1 MSKITFIIFVK
12 SEVMDFLE
20 NTLQY
25 IKGIGPKRA
34 EVLAEELD
42 IHTIKDLLEYFPYK
56 HIDRSIFYKIKDIR
70 SSEAYIQTKG
80 ILTSSHTVGEG
91 HKKRLVAE
99 LRDETGSLEL
109 VWFKGIKW
117 QEKNL
122 QLNKPY
128 IVYGRP
134 ALFGNHY
141 NIAHPEME
149 LISQQTK
156 KIKAAL
162 HAYYNT
168 TEKMKREFI
177 YSKVLSEAI
186 GNILKEHYKDIDETL
201 PSYLCR
207 KYNLMGR
214 REAILNI
221 HFPKNLQTLE
231 QATYRLKFEEL
242 FYIQLGILKD
252 KSQKNKSAISYQF
265 PKVGNFINDF
275 YKNELPFDLTNAQKR
290 VLREIRKDMGSG
302 KQMNRLLQGDVGS
315 GKTIVALMSML
326 IAADNGYQSC
336 LMAPTEILATQ
347 HYEGL
352 CKYLKNMTIE
362 IALLTG
368 STKKKERKILH
379 ENLRN
384 GKIHIL
390 IGTHALLEDIV
401 QFQNLGLTVI
411 DEQHRFGVAQRSK
424 LWTKNN
430 RAPHVLVMSATPI
443 PRTLAMTVY
452 GDLDISIIDELPPGR
467 KPIQTKHVYDKYRE
481 QLYAFMRRE
490 ITKGR
495 QIYVVYP
502 MIKESEKLD
511 YENLES
517 GFETLQHYFPDP
529 QYHLTM
535 VHGQMKPDDKEAA
548 MQEFVSGKSQIL
560 VATTVIEVGVN
571 VPNASVMLIES
582 AERFGLSQLHQLR
595 GRVGRGSE
603 QSYCILITSYKLS
616 DDSRTRIET
625 MTRTNDGFEIAEV
638 DMKLRGPGDIHGTQ
652 QSGVPFNL
660 KIAHLTKDT
669 AILQYVREIALKILQ
684 NDPDLQNNENT
695 LLDKQLRSQKLQKIN
710 WSMIS

>member
-1 MSKITFIIFVK
+1 MS
-12 SEVMDFLE
+12 FLE

-25 IKGIGPKRA
+25 VKGIGPKRA
-34 EVLAEELD
+34 QLLAEEIDL
-42 IHTIKDLLEYFPYK
+42 HTIKDLLEYYPYK
-56 HIDRSIFYKIKDIR
+56 HEDRSTFYKIKEIH
-70 SSEAYIQTKG
+70 SSLAFVQIKG
-80 ILTSSHTVGEG
+80 ILTSFHTVGEG
-91 HKKRLVAE
+91 RKKRLVAE
-99 LRDETGSLEL
+99 FRDETGNLEL
-109 VWFKGIKW
+109 VWFKGVKW

-128 IVYGRP
+128 VVYGRP
-134 ALFGNHY
+134 TRFGNHY

-149 LISQQTK
+149 LLTEQTH

-162 HAYYNT
+162 HAYYHT
-168 TEKMKREFI
+168 TEKMKSHFVN
-177 YSKVLSEAI
+177 SKVLNEAI
-186 GNILKEHYKDIDETL
+186 GQILKVHYKEINETL
-201 PSYLCR
+201 PAYLVK
-207 KYNLMGR
+207 KYRLIGR
-214 REAILNI
+214 REAVANI
-221 HFPKNLQTLE
+221 HFPKSLKMLE

-242 FYIQLGILKD
+242 FYIQLGILKE
-252 KSQKNKSAISYQF
+252 KFKGSQSAIGYPF
-265 PKVGNFINDF
+265 PKIDKFVNDF
-275 YKNELPFDLTNAQKR
+275 YAKHLPFDLTQAQKR

-315 GKTIVALMSML
+315 GKTIVALMAML

-347 HYEGL
+347 HFEGISD
-352 CKYLKNMTIE
+352 YLKNTKVKV
-362 IALLTG
+362 ALLTG
-368 STKKKERKILH
+368 STKKKDRKILH
-379 ENLRN
+379 ERLRN
-384 GKIHIL
+384 GEIHIL
-390 IGTHALLEDIV
+390 IGTHALLEDVV
-401 QFQNLGLTVI
+401 QFHNLGLTVI

-424 LWTKNN
+424 LWKKND

-467 KPIQTKHVYDKYRE
+467 KPIQTKHVFNKQRTKLYD
-481 QLYAFMRRE
+481 FMRNE
-490 ITKGR
+490 IAKGR

-511 YENLES
+511 YENLEN
-517 GFETLQHYFPDP
+517 GFSNLQDYFPAP
-529 QYHLTM
+529 KYQLTM
-535 VHGQMKPDDKEAA
+535 VHGQMKAEEKEAA

-616 DDSRTRIET
+616 NDSRTRMET
-625 MTRTNDGFEIAEV
+625 MVRTNDGFEIAEV

-669 AILQYVREIALKILQ
+669 AIMQYVREIALQLLQ
-684 NDPDLQNNENT
+684 EDPKLKSNEN
-695 LLDKQLRSQKLQKIN
+695 LLLAKQLRLQKLQTVN
-710 WSMIS
+710 WSVIS